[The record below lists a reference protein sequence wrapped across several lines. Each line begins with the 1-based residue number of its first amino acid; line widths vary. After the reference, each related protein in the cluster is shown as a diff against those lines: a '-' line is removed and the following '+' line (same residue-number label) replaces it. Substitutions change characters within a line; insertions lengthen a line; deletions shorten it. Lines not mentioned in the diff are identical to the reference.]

1 MHVDREMF
9 VPGEIKQEN
18 YRLYVALNYLCYLG
32 FGAHTLFIPLFFWVG
47 VPELA
52 IFNIFSAVLWL
63 LGYYLNRAAHHREAI
78 FIVALEGIVHAALAT
93 FYLGWDSGFHYYF
106 LPIILFI
113 FINHRQSVQVIIF
126 EALLIFM
133 GYIGLYLYTHQAE
146 YTVANPLYVL
156 DGLRYMNI
164 AVNFSA
170 FGILGYFFR
179 VASIQAEYK
188 MELLA
193 TTDTLTQLFNRRKML
208 EMIDQET
215 VRFQRDKK
223 HFLLV
228 ITDIDHFKHF
238 NDNYGHDCGDYVL
251 QQVSTLMKEYLRKQ
265 DVVARWGG
273 EEFLIMLP
281 DTDIEGGILVVE
293 KLRETIANTHYEY
306 KGNKFSVTM
315 TFGVTVYDGSCDVD
329 TCIKHADE
337 VLYAGKRGGRNRVV
351 STNAANTPTD

>member
-1 MHVDREMF
+1 VHVDRGMF
-9 VPGEIKQEN
+9 KTGDIRPDN

-32 FGAHTLFIPLFFWVG
+32 GGAHTLFIPLFFWLD

-78 FIVALEGIVHAALAT
+78 IIVAVEGIVHAAMAT

-106 LPIILFI
+106 LPVILFI
-113 FINHRQSVQVIIF
+113 FINHRQSIQVIIL
-126 EALLIFM
+126 EAMLIFL

-146 YTVANPLYVL
+146 YSVSNPLYVL

-164 AVNFSA
+164 AVNFA
-170 FGILGYFFR
+170 ALGILGYFFR
-179 VASIQAEYK
+179 VGSIQAERK

-208 EMIDQET
+208 EMIEQEII
-215 VRFQRDKK
+215 RFQRDSKT
-223 HFLLV
+223 FLIV
-228 ITDIDHFKHF
+228 ITDIDHFKNF
-238 NDNYGHDCGDYVL
+238 NDTYGHDCGDYVL
-251 QQVSTLMKEYLRKQ
+251 QQVSKLMKEYLRKQ

-281 DTDIEGGILVVE
+281 DTDMGGGLQAVE

-306 KGNKFSVTM
+306 KGNEFSVTM
-315 TFGVTVYDGSCDVD
+315 TFGVTAYDGSCDVD

-351 STNAANTPTD
+351 STQSANNIEY